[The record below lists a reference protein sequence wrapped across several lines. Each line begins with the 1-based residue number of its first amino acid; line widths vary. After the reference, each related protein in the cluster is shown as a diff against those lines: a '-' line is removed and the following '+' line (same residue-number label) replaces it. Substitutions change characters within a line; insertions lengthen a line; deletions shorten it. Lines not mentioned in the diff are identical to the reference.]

1 MIDLYMDLLEKWV
14 WRKMAAIKSGDKE
27 AVKEAQEIEE
37 AIAKKIGLINVN
49 YFFSSTTIIFPVS
62 PPLRIA

>member
-1 MIDLYMDLLEKWV
+1 LIDLYMDLLEKWV

-37 AIAKKIGLINVN
+37 AIAKKIGLINDN
-49 YFFSSTTIIFPVS
+49 YFPRLPT
-62 PPLRIA
+62 A